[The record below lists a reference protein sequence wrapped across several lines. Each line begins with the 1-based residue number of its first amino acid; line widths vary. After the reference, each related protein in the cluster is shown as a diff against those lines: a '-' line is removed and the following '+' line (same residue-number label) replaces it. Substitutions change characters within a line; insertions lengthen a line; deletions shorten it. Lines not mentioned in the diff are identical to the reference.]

1 MKEIEKNKEKEDNK
15 DNNDGVGR
23 RGRNGGERNGNGS
36 ERIYDEKIGEDRNVW
51 EDEKKDK
58 EKMI

>member
-23 RGRNGGERNGNGS
+23 RGRNGNGS